1 MTTPTKYPTEPLKC
15 WKKAKEIR
23 EQYYKDYA
31 SAHER
36 GGIRWSGGAWALD
49 ALPMGLGDDVY
60 VMTGEPYAAS
70 VAFNRDLALECQD
83 AADARGWARDL
94 CSYMRIYWG
103 SVYLNK
109 FLWGGEF
116 PKPDFYFQSQICCSH
131 SKWDQEA
138 SVEEK
143 VPFFCIDVCVGPYET
158 LDEDRVNYVVN
169 QMHDTIDG
177 MVKVTGR
184 EYDDEKLIA
193 AVHNECR
200 STSLWAEICTLNKAI
215 PAPLDEKTMFSLY
228 VLATL
233 QRSSKK
239 IADFYEELR
248 DEIKDRVA
256 RGIAAVPYER
266 CRIITDTQPPWG
278 FLKIYRYME
287 QFGVVSVGS
296 LYTFGLEGIFA
307 DQEDGSW
314 GPRKTPEQLGIK
326 IKTRDEALRICA
338 DWNLSRPQWQHFYD
352 PRIKTRMMLTMVKEW
367 KLDGVILHL
376 NRGCEGLTV
385 GSMENR
391 LGLIEA
397 GVPVMTYEGNMADE
411 KEFDERRTMSRIESF
426 METLGL
432 EQIPAASTQQAA
444 V

>member
-31 SAHER
+31 SAHGR
-36 GGIRWSGGAWALD
+36 GGIRWSGGAWAFD
-49 ALPMGLGDDVY
+49 AVPMGLGDDVY

-70 VAFNRDLALECQD
+70 VAFNRQLALECQD

-143 VPFFCIDVCVGPYET
+143 VPFFCVDVCVGPYET
-158 LDEDRVNYVVN
+158 LDQDRLNYVVA
-169 QMHDTIDG
+169 QLHDCIEG
-177 MVKVTGR
+177 MEKVTGR
-184 EYDDEKLIA
+184 NYDDEKLIT

-233 QRSSKK
+233 QRSSKE

-248 DEIKDRVA
+248 DEVKDRVV

-296 LYTFGLEGIFA
+296 LYTFGLEGIFD

-314 GPRKTPEQLGIK
+314 GPRKTPQQLGIE
-326 IKTRDEALRICA
+326 IKSRDEALRITA

-352 PRIKTRMMLTMVKEW
+352 PRIKTRMMLRMVKEW
-367 KLDGVILHL
+367 KLNGAILHL

-411 KEFDERRTMSRIESF
+411 KEFDERRTFSRIESF

-432 EQIPAASTQQAA
+432 EQIPAASAQRAA